1 MLRFEWEVE
10 DYLLNQL
17 LEDNKQF
24 DHNVP
29 KPVNNNSFLKE
40 FPTLL

>member
-29 KPVNNNSFLKE
+29 KGISDFVINQMSA
-40 FPTLL
+40 